1 MNNKYQKLL
10 MSNEKMTAWKLAVF
24 DRLVINLKGDKRR
37 DWNHIF
43 WGTRL
48 SCAKVDDTSWYK
60 HGFAFVVI
68 DVCLVRFFKKSSI
81 VFM

>member
-10 MSNEKMTAWKLAVF
+10 MSNEKVTAWRLVVF
-24 DRLVINLKGDKRR
+24 DRLVITLKGDKSR
-37 DWNHIF
+37 DWYPIF

-60 HGFAFVVI
+60 QGFAFVI
-68 DVCLVRFFKKSSI
+68 LDV
-81 VFM
+81 